1 MDFVFYDTE
10 TTGSNTSF
18 DQILQFGAIRTDAEL
33 NELDRFE
40 MRCRLLPWVVPSPGA
55 LKVTGVSP
63 DLLEDPSLPSHF
75 EMMGKIERKL
85 KSWSPAIFVGYNS
98 IAFDENL

>member
-10 TTGSNTSF
+10 TTGRNTTF

-33 NELDRFE
+33 NELERFE
-40 MRCRLLPWVVPSPGA
+40 VRCRLLPWVVPSQGA

-63 DLLEDPSLPSHF
+63 DLLEDPSFPSHF
-75 EMMGKIERKL
+75 EMMEMIERKL
-85 KSWSPAIFVGYNS
+85 KIWPPATFLSLIH
-98 IAFDENL
+98 I